1 MRPQDNQTRE
11 RKMAD
16 NKIADFRPNEPNVAY
31 IGEGVT
37 VKGEIAVPDILVV
50 DGIVEG
56 NLTARAIR
64 VGPSGAIKGNIVST
78 EADVHGTVSEK
89 VEVKQLLIVR
99 STGRIDGHIS
109 YGEVEIEKGAVIS
122 GEFSSTDFRS
132 DKRQHVKIDQIQTKL
147 ERLKIASPT
156 SPAPEPARHAALP
169 SADLRATN

>member
-1 MRPQDNQTRE
+1 MPDHTKVQ
-11 RKMAD
+11 
-16 NKIADFRPNEPNVAY
+16 DFRPNEPNVAY

-122 GEFSSTDFRS
+122 GEFNSTDFRS
-132 DKRQHVKIDQIQTKL
+132 DKRQHPKMDQIQNKL
-147 ERLKIASPT
+147 ERLKIAT
-156 SPAPEPARHAALP
+156 TPEPARHATLP
-169 SADLRATN
+169 AADLRVTN